1 MAETVKPLIVLGEA
15 LSTGLPTSPALEI
28 PGVTN
33 ITSET
38 LDYGY
43 QKSQDIEDATGN
55 IVSTILSNFGITLS
69 FTGALAANANPPYKG
84 QAVTLSIEDAEG
96 TTIKFPTAHISAV
109 SVAYTSSGQAVVTGT
124 VTGYAKLTAPV
135 VPTV

>member
-43 QKSQDIEDATGN
+43 QKSQDIEDAAGN

-69 FTGALAANANPPYKG
+69 FTGALSATEKPPYKG
-84 QAVTLSIEDAEG
+84 QAVTLSITTAGG
-96 TTIKFPTAHISAV
+96 TTIAFPTAHLSAV
-109 SVAYTSSGQAVVTGT
+109 SVAYISTGQAVVTGT
-124 VTGYAKLTAPV
+124 VTGYAKLPSPSV
-135 VPTV
+135 

>member
-28 PGVTN
+28 TGVTN

-43 QKSQDIEDATGN
+43 QKSQDIEDAAGN
-55 IVSTILSNFGITLS
+55 IVSTILSNFGITVS
-69 FTGALAANANPPYKG
+69 FTGALAANAKPPYKG
-84 QAVTLSIEDAEG
+84 QAVTLSIMTADG
-96 TTIKFPTAHISAV
+96 TTIAFPTAHLSAV
-109 SVAYTSSGQAVVTGT
+109 SVAYTSSGQAVITGT
-124 VTGYAKLTAPV
+124 VTGYAKLTAPT

>member
-55 IVSTILSNFGITLS
+55 IVSTILSNFGITVS
-69 FTGALAANANPPYKG
+69 FTGALAANAKPPYKG
-84 QAVTLSIEDAEG
+84 QAVTLSIINNDDESID
-96 TTIKFPTAHISAV
+96 FPTAHISAV

-124 VTGYAKLTAPV
+124 VTGYAKLPAPV

>member
-69 FTGALAANANPPYKG
+69 FTGALDANAKPPYKG
-84 QAVTLSIEDAEG
+84 QAVTLSIETKGG
-96 TTIKFPTAHISAV
+96 TTINFPTAHISAV

-124 VTGYAKLTAPV
+124 VTGYAKLPAPSV
-135 VPTV
+135 

>member
-15 LSTGLPTSPALEI
+15 LSTGLPTSPALKI

-69 FTGALAANANPPYKG
+69 FTGALAANAKPPYKG
-84 QAVTLSIEDAEG
+84 QAVTLSIINNDDQE
-96 TTIKFPTAHISAV
+96 IKFQTAHISAV
-109 SVAYTSSGQAVVTGT
+109 SVAYTFSGQAVVTGT
-124 VTGYAKLTAPV
+124 VTGYAKLPAPV
-135 VPTV
+135 VPSV